1 SSLFEQFLVTN
12 KANQAFSESEK
23 INNDP
28 AEAARIDKWFTK
40 LETDLRNLFEDRDLE
55 LVFKSDSFSFE
66 IHQPHKEP

>member
-1 SSLFEQFLVTN
+1 SISSLRDQDKQAVQQVNRKVSTSSLFEQFLVTN

-40 LETDLRNLFEDRDLE
+40 LETDLRNLFE
-55 LVFKSDSFSFE
+55 
-66 IHQPHKEP
+66 